1 MKDKPYILIVDDDP
15 NIGHLVQL
23 YLEQAGYDVKVAL
36 RGDDALSEFRKLP
49 PDLMI
54 LDLMLPGVDGWQ
66 VLKTVRKSSAIP
78 VIMLTAKDETFDKVL
93 GLELGADDY
102 ITKPFDAKELVA
114 RVKAVLR
121 RTQGQEPEKSDSL
134 SFPGL
139 TVSLSCYE
147 VFYEGAKVDM
157 PPKELEVLYF
167 LASHPNQLFTRGQL
181 LDRVWGYDIEVES
194 RTVDVHVKR
203 LRDKLPECEKHG
215 WCITTIWRRGYKF
228 EVLQ

>member
-15 NIGHLVQL
+15 NIAHLVQL
-23 YLEQAGYDVKVAL
+23 YLEKEGFTVQVAQ
-36 RGDDALSEFRKLP
+36 RGDDALNEFHKLP
-49 PDLMI
+49 PDLLL
-54 LDLMLPGVDGWQ
+54 LDLMLPGLDGWQ
-66 VLKTVRKSSAIP
+66 VLKTIRKTSTIP
-78 VIMLTAKDETFDKVL
+78 VILLTAKDETFDKVL

-102 ITKPFDAKELVA
+102 VTKPFDAKELVA

-121 RTQGQEPEKSDSL
+121 RTQGPEDKGDSL

-139 TVSLSCYE
+139 TVSLIRYE
-147 VFYEGAKVDM
+147 VFYEGERVDM

-203 LRDKLPECEKHG
+203 LRDKLPGCEKHG
-215 WCITTIWRRGYKF
+215 WGITTIWRRGYKF
-228 EVLQ
+228 EVQ

>member
-121 RTQGQEPEKSDSL
+121 RTRRSARPTRRFRWSASSAPASQTSQSSTSARTPTPL
-134 SFPGL
+134 AAL
-139 TVSLSCYE
+139 NT
-147 VFYEGAKVDM
+147 
-157 PPKELEVLYF
+157 PPTGPAWCAERSRP
-167 LASHPNQLFTRGQL
+167 ASAA
-181 LDRVWGYDIEVES
+181 E
-194 RTVDVHVKR
+194 
-203 LRDKLPECEKHG
+203 
-215 WCITTIWRRGYKF
+215 
-228 EVLQ
+228 